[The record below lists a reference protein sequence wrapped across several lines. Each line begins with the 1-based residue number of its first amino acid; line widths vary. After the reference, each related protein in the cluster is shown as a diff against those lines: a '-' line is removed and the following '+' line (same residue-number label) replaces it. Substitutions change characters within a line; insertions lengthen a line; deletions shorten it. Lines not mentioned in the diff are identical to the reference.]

1 MKTNKS
7 LRTPSQRMCRN
18 NFEDLDQTSLTA
30 HKDPPIDCSHQPAIQ
45 DPPSPSN
52 SPSSSG
58 SSALSAGGGTKLSQA
73 QSGTRTRIKE
83 LEEEIA
89 DWHQAFIDLSVT
101 NNALLSGKVADAG
114 NEMKQISLHCFLTV

>member
-1 MKTNKS
+1 
-7 LRTPSQRMCRN
+7 MCRN
-18 NFEDLDQTSLTA
+18 NFEDLEQTSLA
-30 HKDPPIDCSHQPAIQ
+30 VHKDPPIDCSHQPAIQ

-58 SSALSAGGGTKLSQA
+58 WSALSAGGDTKLSQS
-73 QSGTRTRIKE
+73 QSGTRKRIKE

-101 NNALLSGKVADAG
+101 NDALLSGKVADAG
-114 NEMKQISLHCFLTV
+114 NEMK